1 MRQLLL
7 NLISY
12 SSAYQPVHLIDHS
25 IEAFGYSTLVLRS
38 SVWVLKD
45 RNLVKTKIRFSAMA
59 NNNKVLRKLRLHVA
73 MSVDGCIAGPNV
85 EMDWMV
91 GLLDD
96 EIIKYEYELHEPV
109 DTILLRRK
117 MTDGFIFYWLDVMNK
132 PDDPWYAFSK
142 KMIETPKVV
151 FTKTLNESKWIN
163 TDIAT
168 GNLIEEVNKI
178 KSQNGEDIIVYGG
191 ASFDSSLIKEKLI
204 DEFYFFI
211 NPVAIG
217 NGMTIFKDLNE
228 IQKYTLIESKAFE
241 NGAVLVHYEAK
252 RS

>member
-1 MRQLLL
+1 
-7 NLISY
+7 
-12 SSAYQPVHLIDHS
+12 
-25 IEAFGYSTLVLRS
+25 
-38 SVWVLKD
+38 
-45 RNLVKTKIRFSAMA
+45 MA
-59 NNNKVLRKLRLHVA
+59 NDKRMLRKLRLQVQ
-73 MSVDGCIAGPNV
+73 MSVDGCIAGPNG

-91 GLLDD
+91 GLSDD
-96 EIIKYEYELHEPV
+96 EIIKYVSKITESV
-109 DTILLRRK
+109 DTILLGRK
-117 MTDGFIFYWLDVMNK
+117 MTDVFISFWLDVMNK

-151 FTKTLNESKWIN
+151 FTKTLNKSRWIN

-168 GNLIEEVNKI
+168 GNLIEEVSKI
-178 KSQNGEDIIVYGG
+178 KSQNGGDIIVYGG

-204 DEFYFFI
+204 DEFYLFI

-241 NGAVLVHYEAK
+241 SGKILLRYEVK
-252 RS
+252 KN